1 MAKDEATS
9 NSLELK
15 LFEERGE
22 TSRFTTAEIKETG
35 DLVVLCQDVGKAPE
49 EWRGDS
55 DYEFWA
61 TVKQEDKDKL
71 LLALIEKLYGG
82 HFSAVDEFRT
92 FLELKGIPFEWMTWA

>member
-1 MAKDEATS
+1 MAIDDAKS
-9 NSLELK
+9 SPLEVK

-35 DLVVLCQDVGKAPE
+35 DVVVLCQDIGKAPE
-49 EWRGDS
+49 EWWGDS
-55 DYEFWA
+55 DYEFWV
-61 TVKQEDKDKL
+61 TVKEEDKNKL

-92 FLELKGIPFEWMTWA
+92 FLETKGIPFGWMTWT